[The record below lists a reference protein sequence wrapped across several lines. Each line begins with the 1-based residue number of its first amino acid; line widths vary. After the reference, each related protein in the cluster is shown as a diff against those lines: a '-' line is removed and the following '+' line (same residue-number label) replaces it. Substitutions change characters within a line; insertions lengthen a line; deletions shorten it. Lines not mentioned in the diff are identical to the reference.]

1 MIRLRQEQE
10 TTSSSFDASRRPL
23 AATRRRALPLL
34 TTLFLASALMSGCS
48 GSTGKGLSPGNW
60 FGSGSSTAKKPAKT
74 LYTKTDGLQVH
85 ADHDGSS
92 KTLGRLKAGEK
103 VLRTQTSGAWSRIEA
118 RGGDLRGWVPSS
130 QIGSRPS
137 KSPAATGP
145 GSSAEAAAP
154 ETAPAA
160 SEAEVEAQVEA
171 AEAEADAKSEADPA
185 QAEAEAA
192 ASEDEAAHPVEAAGT
207 PATPPA
213 TAPAGAG
220 AGASPSKK
228 GQVAPSVFD
237 PY

>member
-1 MIRLRQEQE
+1 MTRLRQELA
-10 TTSSSFDASRRPL
+10 TTSLHFDASRAPL
-23 AATRRRALPLL
+23 AAACRRALPLL
-34 TTLFLASALMSGCS
+34 ATLLLAGATTAGCS
-48 GSTGKGLSPGNW
+48 GGAGKGLSPGNW

-103 VLRTQTSGAWSRIEA
+103 VVRTQTSGAWSRIEA

-137 KSPAATGP
+137 TAAAAPAGPDASASAPAAEPAAT
-145 GSSAEAAAP
+145 
-154 ETAPAA
+154 
-160 SEAEVEAQVEA
+160 EAQVEA
-171 AEAEADAKSEADPA
+171 AEAEADARSAADPA
-185 QAEAEAA
+185 QAEAEAEA
-192 ASEDEAAHPVEAAGT
+192 GEEEAAQPTEAAAT
-207 PATPPA
+207 PAA
-213 TAPAGAG
+213 APAKAPADAG
-220 AGASPSKK
+220 ARPAKK